1 MSYYGAGHAF
11 WKDVAQ
17 VEKEE
22 MPVIAGYRLT
32 TNFLRGYFQGKE
44 SFARKR
50 AFLEFQL
57 AEAQRREEAGDDD
70 EVVAEEEEQEEGK

>member
-1 MSYYGAGHAF
+1 M
-11 WKDVAQ
+11 AQ
-17 VEKEE
+17 VEQEE

-50 AFLEFQL
+50 AFLEYQL
-57 AEAQRREEAGDDD
+57 AQGQQAGDDIV
-70 EVVAEEEEQEEGK
+70 EEEEEEEEEEQ